1 MYEWNAKVLGSY
13 GNFRR
18 YEQSKNSRL
27 FQFLSTDIS
36 IVMFLQ
42 MLVISSNAMCLL
54 SLQQK
59 IAKFAMSPICINIV
73 IQ

>member
-13 GNFRR
+13 RNFWR
-18 YEQSKNSRL
+18 YEQSKNSPL
-27 FQFLSTDIS
+27 FQFLSTDT
-36 IVMFLQ
+36 IVMFRR